1 MSRSMK
7 YLLLGV
13 GVVAV
18 LGAGFSA
25 CNLSRTGGA
34 EADVRVIAH
43 GEEVDLES
51 HAVPGKYTVFD
62 FYAAWCPPCRVL
74 SPALER
80 LAAGQPESLAV
91 RKIDIVDWTMPV
103 AAQHGVESLPYLVLF
118 DPEGHKVAMGE
129 EVFTMLLKI
138 FGENAR
144 AVAEATG
151 VEIPEDLIGMESA
164 EDGLVM

>member
-7 YLLLGV
+7 FLLVGI
-13 GVVAV
+13 GVVVV

-25 CNLSRTGGA
+25 CNLDRTAGP
-34 EADVRVIAH
+34 EADVRIITR
-43 GEEVDLES
+43 GEEVDLEA
-51 HAVPGKYTVFD
+51 HAVQGKYTVFD

-80 LAAGQPESLAV
+80 LAAAQSERLAI
-91 RKIDIVDWTMPV
+91 RKVDIVDWTMPV

-118 DPEGHKVAMGE
+118 DPERRRVASGE
-129 EVFTMLLKI
+129 EVSAMLLQV

-144 AVAEATG
+144 EVAEATG
-151 VEIPEDLIGMESA
+151 VEVPEQILGVESA
-164 EDGLVM
+164 DDGLVM

>member
-1 MSRSMK
+1 MK
-7 YLLLGV
+7 YLLLGI

-18 LGAGFSA
+18 FGIGFSA
-25 CNLSRTGGA
+25 CNLSQTSGP
-34 EADVRVIAH
+34 EADVRIIAH
-43 GEEVDLES
+43 GEEVDLEA

-80 LAAGQPESLAV
+80 LASRQMERLAI
-91 RKIDIVDWTMPV
+91 RKVDIVDWTMPV
-103 AAQHGVESLPYLVLF
+103 AGQHGIESLPYLILF
-118 DPEGHKVAMGE
+118 DPEGNKVASGE
-129 EVFTMLLKI
+129 QVFARLLKL

-144 AVAEATG
+144 EVAEATG
-151 VEIPEDLIGMESA
+151 VELPEDLLGVESA